1 MKPIKL
7 DRIRNFLFNIDSP
20 KLYKAVTGK
29 SYDTFMRDGFD
40 SDELIAYL
48 YCGFRHEDHNLTV
61 EQMHDLLVQYD
72 LNDLLVMLQD
82 SNIIPKIED
91 EEVKNAQMPNSTEI

>member
-7 DRIRNFLFNIDSP
+7 DRVRNFLFNINSP

-29 SYDTFMRDGFD
+29 SYDTFMREGFD

-48 YCGFRHEDHNLTV
+48 YCGFRHEDHNLTI
-61 EQMHDLLVQYD
+61 EQMGTILEKYD
-72 LNDLLVMLQD
+72 LNDLLMMLQD
-82 SNIIPKIED
+82 ANIIPKVDDED
-91 EEVKNAQMPNSTEI
+91 IKNAQTPNSTEN